1 MNCRIAKRTDVI
13 EHSDWEAGTS
23 PSGET
28 LAVLLNLHKSL
39 NENHEN

>member
-23 PSGET
+23 PSDEA
-28 LAVLLNLHKSL
+28 LAVHKSL